1 MKIFIS
7 LSSRTNINEEY
18 IKDAD
23 YISDALAHLNY
34 DLIVGV
40 AMNKGMPG
48 VVLQNFNKNGRN
60 IDLITMKKYK
70 EDPNEFSYVNFSYVE
85 NTFDRTKE
93 IYFRS
98 DALLLM
104 PGGTGTMSELFSLL
118 EQIRTDESGKKIIIY
133 NKNNHYENLINQIKK
148 CIEERFN
155 DDSIYDY
162 LIISKD
168 KDELVEQFQTL
179 IERHVKTKK

>member
-1 MKIFIS
+1 MRIFIS
-7 LSSRTNINEEY
+7 LSSRTNIDEEF

-48 VVLQNFNKNGRN
+48 VVLKNFNNNGRN
-60 IDLITMKKYK
+60 IDLITMKVYK
-70 EDPNEFSYVNFSYVE
+70 EDPQEFPYVNFSYVE

-93 IYFRS
+93 IYFKS
-98 DALLLM
+98 DALLFM

-133 NKNNHYENLINQIKK
+133 NKNNHYKDLINQIKK
-148 CIEERFN
+148 CIKEKFN
-155 DDSIYDY
+155 DDSIYNY
-162 LIISKD
+162 LIISED
-168 KDELVEQFQTL
+168 KEEIVKNLKTL
-179 IERHVKTKK
+179 IEK

>member
-1 MKIFIS
+1 MKLFIS
-7 LSSRTNINEEY
+7 LSSRTNINEEF

-23 YISDALAHLNY
+23 YISDSLAHLNY

-48 VVLQNFNKNGRN
+48 VVLQNFNKNGKN
-60 IDLITMKKYK
+60 IDLITMKVYK
-70 EDPNEFSYVNFSYVE
+70 EDPKEFPYINFSYVE

-93 IYFRS
+93 IYLKS
-98 DALLLM
+98 DAILLM
-104 PGGTGTMSELFSLL
+104 PGGTGTISELFCLL

-133 NKNNHYENLINQIKK
+133 NKNNHYGNLINQIKK

-155 DDSIYDY
+155 DDSIYNY
-162 LIISKD
+162 LIISED
-168 KDELVEQFQTL
+168 KEEI
-179 IERHVKTKK
+179 IEKLKNI

>member
-7 LSSRTNINEEY
+7 LSSRTNINEEF

-23 YISDALAHLNY
+23 YISDAISKMGY

-48 VVLQNFNKNGRN
+48 VVLQNFAKNERN
-60 IDLITMKKYK
+60 IELVTMKIYK
-70 EDPNEFSYVNFSYVE
+70 ENPKEFPYINFSYVE

-98 DALLLM
+98 DAILLM

-133 NKNNHYENLINQIKK
+133 NKNNHYKDLINQIKK
-148 CIEERFN
+148 CIEEKFN
-155 DDSIYDY
+155 DDSIYNY
-162 LIISKD
+162 LIISED
-168 KDELVEQFQTL
+168 KEEIVKNIKTL
-179 IERHVKTKK
+179 IEK